1 MPIMPFARTQT
12 VVSHARMRRLRIAAA
27 MTMAVGAA
35 WLAGCDRAPA
45 ESLDSEISALVGRYC
60 MDCHNATERVADLS
74 LEEASAAHLAEHP
87 RIWEEVVR
95 KLRGNIMP
103 PPGGPRPDME
113 QTRHYVRVFEAALD
127 RHAADHGPAPG
138 RVGLHRLNRT
148 EYARVIHD
156 MLGLHIDARAMLPAD
171 TTSDGFDNIASVLG
185 MSPTHLDRYIAAA
198 RDISLLAVGNP
209 HADTVRSDY
218 RSSLRNGTLHVE
230 GLPLGTRDGML
241 IEHHFPAD
249 GEYVFNINV
258 NSDSGT
264 PLRAYPQGWIEHRHR
279 LIITIDG
286 EVVFTAE
293 LGGEE
298 DSRAIDQH
306 QMPAVQQ
313 IRNRF
318 RDIRLHVPAGRR
330 EVGVTFIARNM
341 AQDHYL
347 LQSFVPGRGVPD
359 VPRIFGTEIVGPYQ
373 PSGISGRL
381 ESRERIFV
389 CYPQVAED
397 ELPCARRIVTNL
409 ATQAFR
415 RPVDESDLAPLLEF
429 HHQGAEAG
437 GFEAGIQNALFA
449 ILSSVDFL
457 YRAEP
462 GSPPAQAQPGSAYA
476 ITDLELAWRL
486 AFFLWSQG
494 PDQELLAVADAG
506 RLSNDAVL
514 EEQITRMLADPRSES
529 LITNFAFQW
538 LEVRRLRQLDPD
550 PRLYPNFDEDL
561 RNAFERE
568 MHLFLDSILRA
579 DVSVIELLTA
589 DHTFVND
596 RLARHYGI
604 PDVRT
609 GRFRRV
615 QLADS
620 RRHGLL
626 GKGSVLMVTS
636 YPDRTSPVLRGAW
649 IMEHLL
655 ATPSASPPPGVET
668 NLTDVEG
675 ERPRSVRQRLEQHRT
690 DPSCNHCHG
699 VIDPLGQPLE
709 TFDVIGEL
717 RWRERDSGV
726 AVDPGGV
733 LAGSG
738 QVVNGPDDLRRALA
752 ADPEQFVL
760 ALTEK
765 LMTFALGR
773 SVQYHDMPTVRAI
786 VADAQRSGYRFES
799 LIRGIVHSAPFR
811 MRTVPQTT
819 APDGATTAM
828 TGGGAPPAAVN

>member
-1 MPIMPFARTQT
+1 MSATHKRLTF
-12 VVSHARMRRLRIAAA
+12 RMGAAIAVAA
-27 MTMAVGAA
+27 CGA
-35 WLAGCDRAPA
+35 WLAGCERAPA
-45 ESLDSEISALVGRYC
+45 ESLDHEITTLVGRYC
-60 MDCHNATERVADLS
+60 TECHNNVERVADLS
-74 LEEASAAHLAEHP
+74 LESVSAAHLAQHP
-87 RIWEEVVR
+87 DIWEEVVR

-103 PPGGPRPDME
+103 PPGGPRPDAD

-127 RHAADHGPAPG
+127 RQAAERGPAPG

-156 MLGLHIDARAMLPAD
+156 LLGLHIDARALLPAD
-171 TTSDGFDNIASVLG
+171 TSSDGFDNIASVLG

-209 HADTVRSDY
+209 RADTVRSDY
-218 RSSLRNGTLHVE
+218 RSTLRNGTLHVD

-241 IEHHFPAD
+241 IQHHFPAD
-249 GEYVFNINV
+249 GEYIFNINV

-264 PLRAYPQGWIEHRHR
+264 PLRAYPQGWIEHRHQ
-279 LIITIDG
+279 LIMTLDG

-298 DSRAIDQH
+298 DSRAIDRY

-318 RDIRLHVPAGRR
+318 RDIRLQVPAGRR
-330 EVGVTFIARNM
+330 EVGVTFIARSM

-359 VPRIFGTEIVGPYQ
+359 VPRIFGTEILGPYE

-381 ESRERIFV
+381 ESRERIFI
-389 CYPQVAED
+389 CYPETAE
-397 ELPCARRIVTNL
+397 EERPCAQRILTNL
-409 ATQAFR
+409 ANQAFR
-415 RPVDESDLAPLLEF
+415 RPVDEADIAPLMAFYDE
-429 HHQGAEAG
+429 GTAG
-437 GFEAGIQNALFA
+437 DRGFESGIQRGLFG

-462 GSPPAQAQPGSAYA
+462 GTAPADAAPGSTYA
-476 ITDLELAWRL
+476 ISDLELAWRL

-494 PDQELLAVADAG
+494 PDEELLQLAEAG
-506 RLSNDAVL
+506 RLSDDSVLDAQVS
-514 EEQITRMLADPRSES
+514 RMLADPRSES
-529 LITNFAFQW
+529 LVTNFAFQW

-568 MHLFLDSILRA
+568 MQLFLDSILRA
-579 DVSVIELLTA
+579 DVSVVELLTA
-589 DHTFVND
+589 DYTFVND

-609 GRFRRV
+609 ERFRRV
-615 QLADS
+615 ALADS

-649 IMEHLL
+649 IMDHLL
-655 ATPSASPPPGVET
+655 GTPAASPPPGVET

-675 ERPRSVRQRLEQHRT
+675 MQPRSVRERLEQHRT

-717 RWRERDSGV
+717 RWRERDTGV
-726 AVDPGGV
+726 EVDPTGV
-733 LAGSG
+733 LAGTDI
-738 QVVNGPDDLRRALA
+738 QVSGPDDLREALA
-752 ADPEQFVL
+752 ADPEQFVR

-765 LMTFALGR
+765 LMTYALGR
-773 SVQYHDMPTVRAI
+773 SVQYYDLPTVRAI
-786 VADAQRSGYRFES
+786 VADAAVAGYRFES
-799 LIRGIVHSAPFR
+799 IVRGIVHSAPFR
-811 MRTVPQTT
+811 MRSVPQTQ

-828 TGGGAPPAAVN
+828 TGGESATAAVH